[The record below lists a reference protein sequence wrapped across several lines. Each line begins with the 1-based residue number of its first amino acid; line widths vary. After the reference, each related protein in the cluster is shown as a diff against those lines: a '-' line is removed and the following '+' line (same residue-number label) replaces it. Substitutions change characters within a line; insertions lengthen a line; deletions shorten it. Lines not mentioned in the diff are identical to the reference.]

1 MVPDQAP
8 EAVQLVALVEDQ
20 VSVEPDPLWIELGLA
35 EIETVGAGVAAVTVT
50 FAEPLALPP
59 APLQLRV

>member
-1 MVPDQAP
+1 M
-8 EAVQLVALVEDQ
+8 QLVALVEDQ
-20 VSVEPDPLWIELGLA
+20 VSVELDPLWIEFGLA
-35 EIETVGAGVAAVTVT
+35 EIETVGASVAAVTVT